1 MRRAIPF
8 LAGLLFAVGLGL
20 SGMTDARKVIGFLDV
35 LGRWD
40 ASLLLVMAGAIGV
53 HFAFLRLDRSATF
66 VPDDDGCAVPSQRW
80 WDGRTVVGSTIFGV
94 GWGLA
99 GYCPGPALVSLASG
113 ATPVLVFVGS
123 MMAGVALFAAV
134 RGANADR
141 A

>member
-1 MRRAIPF
+1 MRRWVPF
-8 LAGLLFAVGLGL
+8 AAGVLFAVGLGI

-53 HFAFLRLDRSATF
+53 HFAFLRLDPGAAF
-66 VPDDDGCAVPSQRW
+66 APDDDGCAVPSQRW

-113 ATPVLVFVGS
+113 AMPVLVFVGS
-123 MMAGVALFAAV
+123 MMVGVALFAAV